1 MFRADLD
8 YVTITKNASSHQNI
22 SFSPIAQ
29 IILYI
34 YIYIYVYIYY
44 ILYIIYIIYIYNI
57 YIYIYIY
64 IYLTDNID
72 NESGYFLKN

>member
-8 YVTITKNASSHQNI
+8 YVTIKKNASSHQNI

-34 YIYIYVYIYY
+34 YIYIYIYY
-44 ILYIIYIIYIYNI
+44 ILYIIYIIYI
-57 YIYIYIY
+57 
-64 IYLTDNID
+64 
-72 NESGYFLKN
+72 

>member
-8 YVTITKNASSHQNI
+8 YVTITRNAGSHQNI

-34 YIYIYVYIYY
+34 YIYIY
-44 ILYIIYIIYIYNI
+44 IYIIYYTL
-57 YIYIYIY
+57 YI
-64 IYLTDNID
+64 
-72 NESGYFLKN
+72 

>member
-34 YIYIYVYIYY
+34 YIYIYIYVYIYY

-64 IYLTDNID
+64 FTNNID

>member
-8 YVTITKNASSHQNI
+8 YVTIKKNASSHQNI

-34 YIYIYVYIYY
+34 YIYIYIYIYY
-44 ILYIIYIIYIYNI
+44 ILYIIYIIYI
-57 YIYIYIY
+57 
-64 IYLTDNID
+64 
-72 NESGYFLKN
+72 

>member
-64 IYLTDNID
+64 ILNRQY
-72 NESGYFLKN
+72 

>member
-8 YVTITKNASSHQNI
+8 YVTITKNARSHQNI

-34 YIYIYVYIYY
+34 YIYIYIYMY
-44 ILYIIYIIYIYNI
+44 IYIIYYTL
-57 YIYIYIY
+57 YI
-64 IYLTDNID
+64 
-72 NESGYFLKN
+72 

>member
-8 YVTITKNASSHQNI
+8 YVTIKKNASSHQNI

-34 YIYIYVYIYY
+34 YIYIY
-44 ILYIIYIIYIYNI
+44 ILYIIHYIYNIYII

-64 IYLTDNID
+64 T
-72 NESGYFLKN
+72 

>member
-34 YIYIYVYIYY
+34 YIYIY
-44 ILYIIYIIYIYNI
+44 ILYIIHYIYNI
-57 YIYIYIY
+57 YIYYIYIYIY

>member
-34 YIYIYVYIYY
+34 YIYIYICIY
-44 ILYIIYIIYIYNI
+44 ILYIIHYIYNI
-57 YIYIYIY
+57 YIYIYILNRQY
-64 IYLTDNID
+64 
-72 NESGYFLKN
+72 

>member
-34 YIYIYVYIYY
+34 YIYI
-44 ILYIIYIIYIYNI
+44 LYIIHYIYNIYIYNI

>member
-8 YVTITKNASSHQNI
+8 YVTITKNVSSHQNI

-34 YIYIYVYIYY
+34 YIYI
-44 ILYIIYIIYIYNI
+44 LYIIHYIYNIYIYNI

-64 IYLTDNID
+64 ILNRQY
-72 NESGYFLKN
+72 

>member
-34 YIYIYVYIYY
+34 YIYICIY
-44 ILYIIYIIYIYNI
+44 ILYIIHYIYNI
-57 YIYIYIY
+57 YI
-64 IYLTDNID
+64 
-72 NESGYFLKN
+72 